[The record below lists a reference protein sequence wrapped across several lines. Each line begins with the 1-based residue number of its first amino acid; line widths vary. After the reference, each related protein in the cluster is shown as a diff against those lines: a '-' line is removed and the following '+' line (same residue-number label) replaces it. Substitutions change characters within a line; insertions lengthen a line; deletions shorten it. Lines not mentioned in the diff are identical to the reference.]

1 MPGPVQTS
9 QTRYISLDTDFGYD
23 ALGGVGRLGRHSM
36 EVLEPGTRRTDRV
49 PGPPRSAGRWFA
61 RVLDALTPA
70 GWRAQGKFRRGLE
83 DFSAR
88 TGRILGHLRQAGITD
103 QDDLRRESLD
113 AALRE
118 LSGLRRTARPM
129 TSRGA
134 DHAELLR
141 TRVARNMGILRD
153 EDPLRWQE
161 MRQLRDS
168 GLLDEIISGLDPA
181 AQADMAEDLALIRD
195 ALHTDDEH
203 MAARVEQRAV
213 EAETAPAAAPATAP
227 ATTEI
232 APQPY
237 RSRFSPAA
245 LREHFLGAFSF
256 RTQAQQAL
264 QERQAT
270 LARFT
275 GEAYRHLQA
284 ALESVDAAL
293 HDRLSADSDSFARVR
308 QQVDEH
314 MREAIRCAVDQV
326 CPLALRHLD
335 SPESL
340 GQDGRDFRRLTA
352 DDVRRELDALRDGQR
367 PGAAPA
373 APAADDGPVD
383 PFHQGIRQTRQQIED
398 ISRLYSELDEGLDE
412 LARRDS
418 LHRSAVLLHE
428 LAEADLPAHID
439 REDFGRACDTLI
451 EGLRTSET
459 NSWALRDAMIHL
471 DRCLPDLPED
481 LRQRFEAGRAALEH
495 HLAPAMARPVF
506 QPVETT
512 QAEARLDALEQAR
525 ALHQVVGH
533 AGALVQ
539 RARLPQAD
547 SLVAQGLHISHLAAR
562 LRTVDG
568 PLDERHQQSIT
579 ELRSF
584 VARFMANLTLA
595 HMQALNPTVHSAQP
609 KAEALDADAAR
620 QGLDLLQRAVQQ
632 LLAGLRNEAGGLVA
646 RTAFNE
652 GLSLREKGEA
662 AALACGKLLANPR
675 HKELDVAEQ
684 LAVCLESGREDA
696 AAALQGLL
704 EGSRWHKGKH
714 LEARTAI
721 QAFLAALAPV
731 RASRGQSRLL
741 RFLANR
747 LSNGLIPHDVY
758 RGFDGSIRMLINTDR
773 QGLLDSKKLQG
784 TRWITLPPPDQLRP
798 GVSTGVHRLDQL
810 LDTGDN
816 RTQFYP
822 RLHELLDRYLDGV
835 PYDLRLP
842 GDD

>member
-36 EVLEPGTRRTDRV
+36 EVLEPGTRQTDRL
-49 PGPPRSAGRWFA
+49 PGPPRTVGRWFA
-61 RVLDALTPA
+61 KLLDALTPA

-83 DFSAR
+83 DFSAQ
-88 TGRILGHLRQAGITD
+88 TGRILGHLRQAGNTD
-103 QDDLRRESLD
+103 DAVLRREALD

-134 DHAELLR
+134 DHAELLQ
-141 TRVARNMGILRD
+141 TRVARNMVILRD
-153 EDPLRWQE
+153 EEPLRWQE

-168 GLLDEIISGLDPA
+168 GLLDEVISGLDPA
-181 AQADMAEDLALIRD
+181 TQADMAEDLALIRD
-195 ALHTDDEH
+195 ALHMDDEH
-203 MAARVEQRAV
+203 MAVHVEQRAS
-213 EAETAPAAAPATAP
+213 EAEATPAAAPAT
-227 ATTEI
+227 TES

-256 RTQAQQAL
+256 RAQARQAL

-275 GEAYRHLQA
+275 GEAHRHLQA
-284 ALESVDAAL
+284 ALESVDDAL

-314 MREAIRCAVDQV
+314 MRAAIRCAVDQV
-326 CPLALRHLD
+326 CPLALQHLD
-335 SPESL
+335 APESL

-352 DDVRRELDALRDGQR
+352 DDVRQELDALRDGQR

-373 APAADDGPVD
+373 APAAEDGPVD
-383 PFHQGIRQTRQQIED
+383 PFHKGIRQTRQQIED

-459 NSWALRDAMIHL
+459 DSWALRDAMIHL

-481 LRQRFEAGRAALEH
+481 LRQRLEAGRAALEH

-506 QPVETT
+506 QPAEVA
-512 QAEARLDALEQAR
+512 QAGARLNDLEQAR

-562 LRTVDG
+562 LRTVNG
-568 PLDERHQQSIT
+568 PIDERDQQSIT
-579 ELRSF
+579 ELRSS

-632 LLAGLRNEAGGLVA
+632 LLAGLRNEAGGLAA
-646 RTAFNE
+646 RTAFSE
-652 GLSLREKGEA
+652 GLSLRETGEA

-704 EGSRWHKGKH
+704 EGSRWDKGKH
-714 LEARTAI
+714 LEAKTAI
-721 QAFLAALAPV
+721 SAFLTALAPV
-731 RASRGQSRLL
+731 RASRGQSQLL

-758 RGFDGSIRMLINTDR
+758 RSFDGSIRMLINTDR
-773 QGLLDSKKLQG
+773 QGFTDSKKLQG

-798 GVSTGVHRLDQL
+798 GVSTGVRRLDRL
-810 LDTGDN
+810 LAHEDN
-816 RTQFYP
+816 RTRFYP
-822 RLHELLDRYLDGV
+822 QLHELLDRYLDGV
-835 PYDLRLP
+835 PYDFRLP